1 MILIKMEKKN
11 GKLSNS
17 VSWTHQDMLLKYRE
31 KRLQQQSTALPHS
44 CEKMMIKSML
54 RGHSTYSQWK
64 KKSLW
69 ALGIESK
76 TAQLKEGYNICTK
89 LGLSCSQKALCKEW
103 HRVPVFHAFLKTT
116 TTSTTTSDLQP
127 TFHVVHFWHAN
138 TVHFQQE
145 ELIPFTYFQ

>member
-1 MILIKMEKKN
+1 MILIKMEKKW
-11 GKLSNS
+11 KIIKFS
-17 VSWTHQDMLLKYRE
+17 VLNTSRYAAEIQRKKAPTTK
-31 KRLQQQSTALPHS
+31 HS
-44 CEKMMIKSML
+44 SATQLWENDDKINAQRSFYL
-54 RGHSTYSQWK
+54 EPV

-76 TAQLKEGYNICTK
+76 TAQWKEGYNICTK
-89 LGLSCSQKALCKEW
+89 LGLSCSQKATTKEW